1 MPDGDWETTQMLH
14 QLYHP
19 LMRRVLEAVHPALR
33 PLLDRRRGYG
43 WRSRLTPKL
52 EAAFKQFVKDLAGSN
67 PDLAQEAEAA
77 LDLVL
82 ILSELE
88 AYWFPRWLEGL
99 LNCML
104 EAGAITWNGKVKRL
118 EVEGK

>member
-19 LMRRVLEAVHPALR
+19 LLRRVLEAVHPALQ
-33 PLLDRRRGYG
+33 PWLDKRRGYG
-43 WRSRLTPKL
+43 WRSRLTSRL
-52 EAAFKQFVKDLAGSN
+52 EAAFRQFVRDLEGTN
-67 PDLAQEAEAA
+67 PDLAREAEAA

-88 AYWFPRWLEGL
+88 VDLFPRWLEGL

-104 EAGAITWNGKVKRL
+104 QAQAISWNDKVKKL